1 VLIVVY
7 FPPSLQYITPSPE
20 QVPRQQQFVA
30 GERVRV
36 VRHAATLYEA
46 VQLAAHVQEALE
58 FGGHRAAVHL
68 KCGMVFVEK
77 VKRTRTKIKKDN
89 KPKDKRETRAN
100 VRGKKHAVNLLAARI
115 LKAHQ

>member
-1 VLIVVY
+1 MCKRHSNLEATVLQCTCV
-7 FPPSLQYITPSPE
+7 
-20 QVPRQQQFVA
+20 
-30 GERVRV
+30 
-36 VRHAATLYEA
+36 
-46 VQLAAHVQEALE
+46 
-58 FGGHRAAVHL
+58 
-68 KCGMVFVEK
+68 GMYVEK